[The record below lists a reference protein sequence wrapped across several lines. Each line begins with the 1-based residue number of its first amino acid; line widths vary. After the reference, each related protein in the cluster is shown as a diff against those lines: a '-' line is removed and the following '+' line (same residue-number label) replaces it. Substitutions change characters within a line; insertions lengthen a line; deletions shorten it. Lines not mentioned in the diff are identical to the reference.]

1 MVSQKIANWSN
12 LVTLYKLESASL
24 LKLSKL
30 NEVAIS
36 PKPIERQKVSIC
48 LRIFCEETHTALIT
62 HPGMEGEEGRE
73 DTAGF
78 IKKVL
83 MFWKIM
89 NVKGIGADI
98 RHNDEMEA
106 VVSDPNDQRLD
117 FLMDFGNMS
126 LKMKSGGKNR
136 TRQLTRDTALALHQ
150 TCHGIVELCR
160 HLLATSHKYVAIG
173 KFTSDPLEKS
183 FSKLRQGSGGT
194 YFITVQQ
201 ILEKLN
207 IMKTSLLLSLNVN
220 IDGFNLES
228 GHYCPHCSYTLD
240 EKGTEIFDNLVK
252 LEESL
257 TLETK
262 MSLLYIA
269 GYVTRNNMEQSEE
282 ELLGVT
288 TFYHQKFGS
297 YTDKIDRG
305 QLNIPTDTAAQWTFL
320 SFIMFNTVK
329 ENVCRNSLSS
339 ILMMI
344 SEYYSL
350 GINKQ
355 HARILSNIF
364 LKNHCLK
371 STPSCAKETS
381 LKALKLA
388 S

>member
-1 MVSQKIANWSN
+1 M
-12 LVTLYKLESASL
+12 
-24 LKLSKL
+24 
-30 NEVAIS
+30 AIS

-48 LRIFCEETHTALIT
+48 LRIFCKETHTALIT

-117 FLMDFGNMS
+117 FLMEFGNM
-126 LKMKSGGKNR
+126 
-136 TRQLTRDTALALHQ
+136 
-150 TCHGIVELCR
+150 
-160 HLLATSHKYVAIG
+160 
-173 KFTSDPLEKS
+173 
-183 FSKLRQGSGGT
+183 
-194 YFITVQQ
+194 
-201 ILEKLN
+201 EKLN

-228 GHYCPHCSYTLD
+228 GYYCPHCSYALD

-288 TFYHQKFGS
+288 TFYHQKFGL
-297 YTDKIDRG
+297 YTDKIDCG

-364 LKNHCLK
+364 IKNHCLK